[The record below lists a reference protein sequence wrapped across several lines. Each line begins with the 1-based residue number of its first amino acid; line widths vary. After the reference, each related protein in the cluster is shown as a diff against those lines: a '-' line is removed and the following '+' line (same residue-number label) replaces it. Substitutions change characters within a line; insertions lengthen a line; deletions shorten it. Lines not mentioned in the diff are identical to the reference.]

1 MRRTLFASL
10 ILVFLALPAFSQFR
24 TGYSELEDS
33 DMVRTLRSHVTYLS
47 SPEMEGRAPGSEG
60 EKAAAGYVQSVL
72 ESYGI
77 DILSGEEGDIFGISR
92 ESGDTLVSRNVAGF
106 VPGYDNSLKDRFIV
120 VGIVVIIALLAGV
133 FVTAKKARNGLKNS
147 TYTYKNELPDD
158 SMDDDDWN
166 FDDDF
171 NFGSGN
177 NSDDNLGDFF

>member
-106 VPGYDNSLKDRFIV
+106 VPGYDNSC
-120 VGIVVIIALLAGV
+120 G
-133 FVTAKKARNGLKNS
+133 
-147 TYTYKNELPDD
+147 
-158 SMDDDDWN
+158 
-166 FDDDF
+166 
-171 NFGSGN
+171 GSQA
-177 NSDDNLGDFF
+177 

>member
-1 MRRTLFASL
+1 MFCQNCGRELKDEDKFC
-10 ILVFLALPAFSQFR
+10 PACGTPATVSTEKETVEIPVEEQTFQ
-24 TGYSELEDS
+24 EVPAD
-33 DMVRTLRSHVTYLS
+33 
-47 SPEMEGRAPGSEG
+47 EMERVAEENSERF
-60 EKAAAGYVQSVL
+60 EKREPVYYATPQQRYKKNTGILAG
-72 ESYGI
+72 I
-77 DILSGEEGDIFGISR
+77 I
-92 ESGDTLVSRNVAGF
+92 A
-106 VPGYDNSLKDRFIV
+106 V

-171 NFGSGN
+171 NFGSEN

>member
-120 VGIVVIIALLAGV
+120 VG
-133 FVTAKKARNGLKNS
+133 ARL
-147 TYTYKNELPDD
+147 
-158 SMDDDDWN
+158 
-166 FDDDF
+166 
-171 NFGSGN
+171 
-177 NSDDNLGDFF
+177 DNLGTTTLEVDGTPVTQVYADIVDKKKAEAKNRLNNIFA